1 MNKNPIEDMI
11 NLIPELTDFGIGIYP
26 NHQGDMQNEDIF
38 RESQLQLL
46 GSVKDFDKAVN
57 WLKKVE
63 KISNFNT
70 KRSSN
75 NLKLLAERDIG
86 YISNGIFI
94 AAAIH
99 SGFRFKLEPE
109 SPNVQFNMSERSL
122 KKLEDY

>member
-46 GSVKDFDKAVN
+46 GSFKDFDKAVN

-122 KKLEDY
+122 KKLEDC

>member
-26 NHQGDMQNEDIF
+26 NRQGDMQNEDIF

-46 GSVKDFDKAVN
+46 DSFKAFDKAVN

-63 KISNFNT
+63 KISSFNT

-109 SPNVQFNMSERSL
+109 SPNVQFNMSEKSL